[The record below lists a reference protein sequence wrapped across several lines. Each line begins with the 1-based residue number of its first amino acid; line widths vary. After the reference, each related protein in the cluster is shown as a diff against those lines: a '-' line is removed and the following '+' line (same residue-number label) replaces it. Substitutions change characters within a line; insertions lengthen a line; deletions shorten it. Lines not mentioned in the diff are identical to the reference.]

1 MITATGSPLRV
12 CKTCGNAA
20 TSSDVYCAECSS
32 KQKHHTEQT
41 GLADQPKQARQ
52 TKNYYPSSTS
62 TGRVAMIDAFAMAG
76 DYDAYYERKR
86 RLIRWLRIRD
96 YLGGALLT
104 SLVVGAIYIG
114 LTSGIWK

>member
-20 TSSDVYCAECSS
+20 TASDVYCAECSS
-32 KQKHHTEQT
+32 KQKHT
-41 GLADQPKQARQ
+41 KQAKQANQPRQ

-62 TGRVAMIDAFAMAG
+62 TGRVAMVDAFAMAG
-76 DYDAYYERKR
+76 DYEAYYERKR

-104 SLVVGAIYIG
+104 SLVAGAIYIG